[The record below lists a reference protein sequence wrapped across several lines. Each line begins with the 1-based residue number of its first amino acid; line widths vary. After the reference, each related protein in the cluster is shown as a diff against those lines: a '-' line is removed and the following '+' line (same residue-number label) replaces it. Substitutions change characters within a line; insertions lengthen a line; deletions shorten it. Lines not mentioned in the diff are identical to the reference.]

1 MNAWPSQFF
10 LKPFI
15 LDMDATSTRFGA
27 VLSQLGD
34 DGTDHIVAYGS
45 RSLSK
50 PERQYCVTWRELL
63 VVEEF

>member
-1 MNAWPSQFF
+1 
-10 LKPFI
+10 
-15 LDMDATSTRFGA
+15 MDATSTRFGA

-50 PERQYCVTWRELL
+50 PERQYCVTWRELVETLTLTL
-63 VVEEF
+63 VVVEF

>member
-1 MNAWPSQFF
+1 
-10 LKPFI
+10 
-15 LDMDATSTRFGA
+15 MDATSTRFGA